1 MFRPVFA
8 VCALALASAASSAAI
23 VYEPVQTQYRDPVYG
38 RPTVYYGGNNPLV
51 LQQIRNLQA
60 RYNAATDPTN
70 VGISLGREGRFG
82 YNLVHPR
89 LTTPIPYVY
98 TDLLPVGVNAFPY
111 GFNENDAHNEA
122 MSKVQ
127 LYFRMA
133 DLRGH
138 READGSIVVPAI
150 QPRGM
155 IDIHPVRPAAT
166 QPATEASAPQPI
178 LIIPKSLLKKKL
190 NSPSDPQARAN

>member
-1 MFRPVFA
+1 MFRPFLA
-8 VCALALASAASSAAI
+8 VCALALVSSVASAAI
-23 VYEPVQTQYRDPVYG
+23 VYEPVQTQYRDPRYD
-38 RPTVYYGGNNPLV
+38 RPMVYYGGNNPLV
-51 LQQIRNLQA
+51 LHYIRNLQA
-60 RYNAATDPTN
+60 RYNAATDPTD
-70 VGISLGREGRFG
+70 VGVSFGREGRFG
-82 YNLVHPR
+82 YDMIHPR

-98 TDLLPVGVNAFPY
+98 SDLLPIGVNAFPY
-111 GFNENDAHNEA
+111 GVSENDTHNEA
-122 MSKVQ
+122 MSHLQ

-150 QPRGM
+150 QPRGY
-155 IDIHPVRPAAT
+155 IDIHPMHAATT

-190 NSPSDPQARAN
+190 NSPTDPVARAN